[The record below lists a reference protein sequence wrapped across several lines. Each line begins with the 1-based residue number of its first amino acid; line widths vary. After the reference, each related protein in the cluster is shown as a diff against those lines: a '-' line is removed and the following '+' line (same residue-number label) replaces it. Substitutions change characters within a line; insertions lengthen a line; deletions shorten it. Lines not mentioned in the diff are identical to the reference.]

1 MTDARQEAQA
11 PLDNPEAG
19 KSPDSRRRRL
29 RRRLLIAG
37 PLLIVVIGTYVYF
50 TGGRYVETDNAYL
63 KTDKVMIAAEVSG
76 LVEAVPV
83 SENQFVHKGDVLFR
97 IEQRPYEIA
106 LAAAEAG
113 LRNVRDEVMSLK
125 ASFRQKDEELTL
137 ARANLDY
144 AKKSYERQS
153 KLAETQ
159 SVSLSRLDEVR
170 HDLDVAKTKIDVA
183 EQEMA
188 QIRAQLGGD
197 PDIPV
202 EQHPRYLAAK
212 ATRDRAALDL
222 ERTTV
227 RAPLNGIASNI
238 PDIGT
243 QVVGNGALS
252 SPVMSLVGT
261 DRVWI
266 EANFKETDLTYL
278 RRGQPVTIHVDTYPD
293 REWTGEVESIA
304 QATAAEFSVIPAQN
318 GTGNWIK
325 VVQRIPVRISMNAS
339 NDDKA
344 LRAGMSSNVE
354 VDTGHRRALPGFVK
368 TAIGWFSGDSKVAA
382 NSVGAEQR

>member
-1 MTDARQEAQA
+1 MTDARQQGQASQDDAEAA
-11 PLDNPEAG
+11 PPAA
-19 KSPDSRRRRL
+19 SRRRRL
-29 RRRLLIAG
+29 RRVLLVAG
-37 PLLIVVIGTYVYF
+37 PLLVLVVGAYIYF
-50 TGGRYVETDNAYL
+50 TGGRFVETDNAYL

-83 SENQFVHKGDVLFR
+83 HENQFVQKGDVLFR
-97 IEQRPYEIA
+97 IDQRPYEIA

-113 LRNVRDEVMSLK
+113 LRNVRDEVLSLK
-125 ASFRQKDEELTL
+125 ASYRQKREELTL

-144 AKKSYERQS
+144 AKKAYERQS
-153 KLAETQ
+153 KLAETR
-159 SVSLSRLDEVR
+159 SVALTRLDEVQ
-170 HDLDVAKTKIDVA
+170 HDLDVAKSKIDVA

-212 ATRDRAALDL
+212 AARDRADLDL
-222 ERTTV
+222 QRTTV

-278 RRGQPVTIHVDTYPD
+278 RRGQPVTIRVDTYPG

-325 VVQRIPVRISMNAS
+325 VVQRVPVRISMTVQP
-339 NDDKA
+339 DDA
-344 LRAGMSSNVE
+344 PLRAGMSSTVE
-354 VDTGHRRALPGFVK
+354 VDTGHRRALPGFVR
-368 TAIGWFSGDSKVAA
+368 TALGWFGGDSKMAA
-382 NSVGAEQR
+382 NAAEADQR